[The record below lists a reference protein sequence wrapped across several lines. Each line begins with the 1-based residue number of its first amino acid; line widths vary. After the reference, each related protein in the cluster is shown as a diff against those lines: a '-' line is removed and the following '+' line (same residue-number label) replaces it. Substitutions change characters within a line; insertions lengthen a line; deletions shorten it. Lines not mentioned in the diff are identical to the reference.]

1 MSLHQN
7 VEDNRLILYQHGQQS
22 TAGLTENAPIKAAN
36 AGIQHLAIK
45 RMQQWKLRRM
55 VARSDAPDGLG
66 PYKVMKI
73 IIIAIFY

>member
-7 VEDNRLILYQHGQQS
+7 VEDNQLILFQHGQQS
-22 TAGLTENAPIKAAN
+22 TAGPTENAHIKAAN

-45 RMQQWKLRRM
+45 RMQHWKPRRM
-55 VARSDAPDGLG
+55 VARSDAPDGVG